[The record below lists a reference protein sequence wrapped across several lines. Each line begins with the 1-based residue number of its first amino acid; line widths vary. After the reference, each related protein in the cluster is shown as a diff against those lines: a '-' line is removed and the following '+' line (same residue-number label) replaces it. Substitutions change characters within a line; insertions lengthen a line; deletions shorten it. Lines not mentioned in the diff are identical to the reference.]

1 MKLITEIRIVT
12 EIYEHEKEMTL
23 AHLKDENYINALK
36 ASIAYE
42 LMQEDGRDET
52 IEFNFKVEGE

>member
-1 MKLITEIRIVT
+1 MILITEIKVISEVL
-12 EIYEHEKEMTL
+12 EDEKEKL
-23 AHLKDENYINALK
+23 INNLNDESYMQALK

-52 IEFNFKVEGE
+52 IEFNFKLEGE

>member
-23 AHLKDENYINALK
+23 AHLKDENYMYALK
-36 ASIAYE
+36 AGIAHE
-42 LMQEDGRDET
+42 LMREDGRDET
-52 IEFNFKVEGE
+52 IDFKFRVEGE